1 MNFLTDNKRLLNPE
15 NKEIIINY
23 YKDSDHFNQIAF
35 LEDGAYITIEP
46 FELKHHAEYLNLEI
60 TKFVEI

>member
-1 MNFLTDNKRLLNPE
+1 MT
-15 NKEIIINY
+15 EIIINY

-35 LEDGAYITIEP
+35 LEDGAYITVEP
-46 FELKHHAEYLNLEI
+46 FELKYHSKYLNLEI